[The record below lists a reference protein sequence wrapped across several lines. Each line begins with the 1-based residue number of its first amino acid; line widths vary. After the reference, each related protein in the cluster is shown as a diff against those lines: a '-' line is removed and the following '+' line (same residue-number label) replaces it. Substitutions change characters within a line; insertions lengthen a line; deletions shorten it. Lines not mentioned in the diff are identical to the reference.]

1 MLVNLDRNLINN
13 KVVAVALSGGS
24 DSMALLH
31 YMFYAQKL
39 YSFKLIALNVEHGI
53 RGEDSVK
60 DTIFCIDYCKSLG
73 VKILTYKVDAVK
85 YAKDNKLTLE
95 QSARALRY
103 ECFYNAIKDGKCD
116 LIATA
121 HHRKDNFESVLFNLF
136 RGTGLKGLI
145 GIAEYENKIIRPL
158 LKTDK
163 TQILEYI
170 KEYDIPYVTDQTNFD
185 QKYSRNYLRHTVIP
199 AIEKE
204 FPFAEKNISVLSEI
218 VKEEDAF
225 LDEIAKKHV
234 LQLEYGI
241 KILNGVP
248 KAVFARALIHAL
260 KTLGIKKDWESTHI
274 KRAQELFCKQ
284 VGKTEDLLSGIIAVR
299 EYDGILIAD
308 KQEDI
313 ATNTPFKVGSTCFL
327 NETLVIEHAGKKVEL
342 KSGLFGD
349 LDKIPKSA
357 IIRTYKNGDVFKAYK
372 GKTKSLSDYFTDK
385 KIPLTLRKS
394 IPLLAYENEILVV
407 FGYAVADKIKVD
419 ETTKNIIKF
428 TKE

>member
-274 KRAQELFCKQ
+274 KRAQELFSKQ
-284 VGKTEDLLSGIIAVR
+284 VGKTEDLLNGVIAVK
-299 EYDGILIAD
+299 EYDGIVITKIQTQCDNELPFCLGTIPFLEKTLKIELID
-308 KQEDI
+308 NSVD
-313 ATNTPFKVGSTCFL
+313 
-327 NETLVIEHAGKKVEL
+327 L

-349 LDKIPKSA
+349 LDKLPSNA
-357 IIRTYKNGDVFKAYK
+357 VIRTCRAGDFFKAYK
-372 GKTKSLSDYFTDK
+372 GKTKNLSDYFTDK
-385 KIPLTLRKS
+385 KIPLSLRKS
-394 IPLLAYENEILVV
+394 LPLIATDNEVLAI
-407 FGYAVADKIKVD
+407 FGVAVADRIKVD
-419 ETTKNIIKF
+419 ESTKKIIKF
-428 TKE
+428 TKD